1 MRILLTLGFITSLFV
16 FPMHAQVE
24 KLEIALDQLMEKG
37 YINNTDTSSILLEY
51 KAIGNDIPF
60 QMYLLNELADRSA
73 YKLFQRMEFPYP
85 GKDHRGAANMLM
97 GSVGNPDS
105 FYPDKEK
112 QIDKINKLNTDLL
125 ELGIVSKKSEMTVM
139 AQLRGK
145 VVPES
150 MVLLY
155 YSFLARETALLPGKR
170 LEQEERIRCY
180 QVENIFSDSFIG
192 SPAATDPENVDPF
205 DLLPYFKF
213 SKIFYTEEVAT
224 DPDDGFREIY
234 QSILSECPVTGIE
247 LTGVSTSIAEENDGK
262 ELQITVDL
270 SVDGT
275 IVSDTF
281 AYLLYRNTMTDSG
294 DPKTEFT
301 SYIISILN
309 KALKKKDAL
318 YRLYFFKPEEM
329 RGRES
334 VGFAYLTRRQYNVVK
349 GASGR
354 YSFSGPHPEQSM
366 SPNVVKELLQEAQQL
381 GLISM
386 DASFEKAK
394 DTLKTMRSLLTAYNI
409 VQKEPDLGRAE
420 WYSDILHQLAKASRG
435 DFNPSNFKEIDR
447 GDDGGYL
454 LMFDL
459 DGESIELSTKKNSR
473 SGFYSHFL
481 KELKKIISTQEL
493 PRSFYTVGDTSD
505 YGNSFGVA
513 YLNQEQL
520 EWLKSNTNILWV
532 GKYL

>member
-1 MRILLTLGFITSLFV
+1 MLTLVFITSLFV
-16 FPMHAQVE
+16 SPMNAQNEELRLVLKQLIE
-24 KLEIALDQLMEKG
+24 KEYL
-37 YINNTDTSSILLEY
+37 NNTDTASILLEY
-51 KAIGNDIPF
+51 KAIANEVPF
-60 QMYLLNELADRSA
+60 RMYLLSDLADRSA
-73 YKLFQRMEFPYP
+73 YRLFQRMEFPYP
-85 GKDHRGAANMLM
+85 GEGHRGAANMLM
-97 GSVGNPDS
+97 SSVGNPDS
-105 FYPDKEK
+105 FYPDREK

-125 ELGIVSKKSEMTVM
+125 ELGIVPKKSEMTVM

-155 YSFLARETALLPGKR
+155 YSFLAREAALLPGKR
-170 LEQEERIRCY
+170 REQEERIRQY
-180 QVENIFSDSFIG
+180 QSENIFRDSFIG
-192 SPAATDPENVDPF
+192 SPAATDLENVDHF

-213 SKIFYTEEVAT
+213 SKTFYTEEVAT

-234 QSILSECPVTGIE
+234 QNILSECPVTGIE
-247 LTGVSTSIAEENDGK
+247 LTGVSTSIVEENDGK

-301 SYIISILN
+301 SYIISVLN

-334 VGFAYLTRRQYNVVK
+334 VGFAYLTRRQYRPVK
-349 GASGR
+349 ELTKTG
-354 YSFSGPHPEQSM
+354 YFSGPHPEESM
-366 SPNVVKELLQEAQQL
+366 SPNVVKEMLGEAQQL
-381 GLISM
+381 GLIPM
-386 DASFEKAK
+386 DASFKKAK
-394 DTLKTMRSLLTAYNI
+394 DTIKTMRSLLIAYNI
-409 VQKEPDLGRAE
+409 VQKEPDLGSKER
-420 WYSDILHQLAKASRG
+420 YSDLLRQLAKASRG
-435 DFNPSNFKEIDR
+435 DFDPSNFKEIDR
-447 GDDGGYL
+447 GEDGGYL

-459 DGESIELSTKKNSR
+459 NGTSIEISTVKNSR

-481 KELKKIISTQEL
+481 KELRKIVPTLQL

-513 YLNQEQL
+513 YLNQKQL